1 MGGLFF
7 IREGIFTSESEI
19 IQKYY
24 FVNMLKKLEGALL
37 YMDNRTRT
45 NLLSPLYIWGLSLG
59 CAVGWGAFMV
69 PANLF
74 ILTAGPLGTMLA
86 MGISTALLLVI
97 AANFCRLAEKYHD
110 DGGIV
115 AYVRNIIGHD
125 HAFLAAWILLIA
137 YLSILWANATANVLL
152 ARFLLGDFL
161 SWGYLYTIAGF
172 DIYFGEV
179 AATWLFILVFG
190 LLAAYGGK
198 LVKYFN
204 TFCALVFFLSV
215 VVLYLAMLHETQMF
229 IFSPAFQNYT
239 SPPMQVFSMVMLA
252 PWMFFGFE
260 AVTHACDDFQ
270 FSSDKLFPIV
280 VLAVLASGLIY
291 ILLADMA
298 IMSIPPEFSSWTSYI
313 AQRPNLDGLA
323 GLPVFHSVYA
333 VFGYNGLALLCVSIA
348 TAIMTSLMGLY
359 RTCGR
364 LLHFMGRGEVLPAWF
379 KQRSEDNTPRNGIL
393 FIMFISLLIPLL
405 GRVSIVWL
413 CDVITVVGSV
423 AYGYASYCA
432 YILAKKE
439 QHKRGQVLGLIG
451 IFISCLFFFCPLL
464 PGLLLGGSLDTES
477 YLMLS
482 VWSLFGFIYYW
493 YVFKHDTHNRFGHST
508 SMCIMIL
515 FLNFF
520 SNSIWLRQVM
530 ERRMKSAVSG
540 DVEFAYSE
548 LATDSMIQMAMI
560 IIILLLMS
568 NIFITLKRR
577 ERRMTEGRRQQH
589 AVNHAQNTYLRNLAH
604 DIRIPMEAAQT
615 SVHHALENCAICSAC
630 PEENCP
636 QRIPD
641 RLNNCLGQLDSHSQY
656 LMSLINDMLEK
667 GSQHMGNVEGGHFQ
681 TDDAPM
687 DWRHTLQHVKDI
699 FALQMQDK
707 NIFFEVYPIE
717 LPHPNV
723 ICDEQRLTRILINL
737 VSNACEFTPGS
748 GGVMVTLMETGPAT
762 VKRQGQDVPGATYEI
777 HINDSGAP
785 LPPAV
790 VSHLAEPLELEGTGL
805 GGLCIAKTLIF
816 LLGGSI
822 KVSTTP
828 GQGIGKNIVVT
839 LSLPLAENNPP
850 ASLEAAAEY

>member
-1 MGGLFF
+1 
-7 IREGIFTSESEI
+7 
-19 IQKYY
+19 
-24 FVNMLKKLEGALL
+24 
-37 YMDNRTRT
+37 MDNRTRS
-45 NLLSPLYIWGLSLG
+45 NLLSPLHVWALSLG

-74 ILTAGPLGTMLA
+74 IPTAGPLGTTIA
-86 MGISTALLLVI
+86 MAISTALLLVI

-161 SWGYLYTIAGF
+161 SWGYLYTIADF

-179 AATWLFILVFG
+179 AATWMFIIIFG
-190 LLAAYGGK
+190 LLAGYGGK
-198 LVKYFN
+198 LLKYFN
-204 TFCALVFFLSV
+204 TFCAIVFFLSV
-215 VVLYLAMLHETQMF
+215 VVLYIALVKETGMYTY
-229 IFSPAFQNYT
+229 SPAFQYYT
-239 SPPMQVFSMVMLA
+239 NPAMQVFSMVMLA

-260 AVTHACDDFQ
+260 AVTHACDDFNVSYQ
-270 FSSDKLFPIV
+270 KLFPIV
-280 VLAVLASGLIY
+280 TAAVLAGGLIY

-298 IMSIPPEFSSWTSYI
+298 VMAIPPEFSSWTSYI
-313 AQRPNLDGLA
+313 AQRPNLEGLA

-333 VFGYNGLALLCVSIA
+333 VFGYNGLGLLCVSIA

-364 LLHFMGRGEVLPAWF
+364 LLQFMGRSEVLPAWF
-379 KQRSEDNTPRNGIL
+379 TRKTTDGTPRNAIL
-393 FIMFISLLIPLL
+393 FLMLISLLIPLL

-413 CDVITVVGSV
+413 CDVITVVGSI

-432 YILAKKE
+432 YLLAKKE
-439 QHKRGQVLGLIG
+439 GHKRGQTLGLVG

-482 VWSLFGFIYYW
+482 VWSLIGFAYYW
-493 YVFKHDTHNRFGHST
+493 YVFKHDPHNRFGHST

-530 ERRMKSAVSG
+530 EQRLQEAAAGNVQT
-540 DVEFAYSE
+540 DYSE
-548 LATDSMIQMAMI
+548 LATDSFVQMAMI
-560 IIILLLMS
+560 LIILLLMA

-577 ERRMTEGRRQQH
+577 ERSMTDTLLQQH

-615 SVHHALENCAICSAC
+615 SVHHSLENCTICSAC

-636 QRIPD
+636 RRIPD
-641 RLNNCLGQLDSHSQY
+641 RLSNCLGQLDNHTQY
-656 LMSLINDMLEK
+656 LMQLINNMLAK
-667 GSQHMGNVEGGHFQ
+667 GSKDMGDAEAGTFELD
-681 TDDAPM
+681 TAPM
-687 DWRHTLQHVKDI
+687 DWRRTLQHIKDI
-699 FALQMQDK
+699 FALQLQDK

-717 LPHPNV
+717 LTHPNV
-723 ICDEQRLTRILINL
+723 LCDEQRLERILINL
-737 VSNACEFTPGS
+737 VSNACEFTPAG
-748 GGVMVTLMETGPAT
+748 GGVMVTLMEKEAAT
-762 VKRQGQDVPGATYEI
+762 ILNHQGQTVRGAVYEI
-777 HINDSGAP
+777 HVNDSGAAI
-785 LPPAV
+785 PPDVAA
-790 VSHLAEPLELEGTGL
+790 HIAEPFEVEGTNL
-805 GGLCIAKTLIF
+805 GGICIAKMLVS
-816 LLGGSI
+816 LLGGTLAI
-822 KVSTTP
+822 STAP
-828 GQGIGKNIVVT
+828 GQSIGKDIVVT
-839 LSLPLAENNPP
+839 LNLPLAE
-850 ASLEAAAEY
+850 